1 MINKSSHALQEFPM
15 KKTLLLS
22 SLLLSGLL
30 ANTINVTGTVVSD
43 NKKYI
48 GARYMGY
55 VKEVYVNI
63 GDKVKREDDLFKMD
77 SAEFDILKEQVN
89 LGLEQ
94 AEILTDVYRS
104 KLDEIRRN
112 RALLIR
118 NKNSTFNFDDMNE
131 NLSITAE
138 HTQAMLKAMQRIVKN
153 AAQKA
158 KEISVIS
165 HYLEVKAPSNGI
177 IVQKNLHVGDM
188 VMPGFPVMVLVDLDH
203 LEIEAQISENDLLK
217 VNEGDPVKF
226 EIPSIHYKGKGRI
239 KSIVPSANPMTHT
252 FTIRIKFNRNNEKI
266 YPGMYTKIQIEYI
279 PQSEG

>member
-1 MINKSSHALQEFPM
+1 M
-15 KKTLLLS
+15 KKTPLSALLLS
-22 SLLLSGLL
+22 SLLTSTLF
-30 ANTINVTGTVVSD
+30 ANTINITGTIVSD

-63 GDKVKREDDLFKMD
+63 GDKVKREDDLFKME

-112 RALLIR
+112 KALLSR
-118 NKNSTFNFDDMNE
+118 NKNSTFNFEDMNE
-131 NLSITAE
+131 NLSISAE
-138 HTQAMLKAMQRIVKN
+138 HTSSMLKAMKAMVKS

-158 KEISVIS
+158 KEVSIIS
-165 HYLEVKAPSNGI
+165 HYLEVKAPSGGI

-188 VMPGFPVMVLVDLDH
+188 VMPGFPVMILVDLSH
-203 LEIEAQISENDLLK
+203 LEIEAQISESDLLK
-217 VNEGDPVKF
+217 VNEGDFVKF
-226 EIPSIHYKGKGRI
+226 EIPSILYRGRGRI

-252 FTIRIKFNRNNEKI
+252 FTIRISFKRNNEKI
-266 YPGMYTKIQIEYI
+266 YPGMYTKILLEYDPSI
-279 PQSEG
+279 YEKKMTSY

>member
-1 MINKSSHALQEFPM
+1 MNKA
-15 KKTLLLS
+15 LLLS
-22 SLLLSGLL
+22 SLLTVGIF
-30 ANTINVTGTVVSD
+30 ANTFTVTGTIVSD
-43 NKKYI
+43 DKKYI

-63 GDKVKREDDLFKMD
+63 GDHVKREDTLFKMD
-77 SAEFDILKEQVN
+77 SAEFDIIKEQIN

-118 NKNSTFNFDDMNE
+118 NKNNSAFNFDDMNE

-138 HTQAMLKAMQRIVKN
+138 HTESMLKAMKAIVKS
-153 AAQKA
+153 ASEKA
-158 KEISVIS
+158 KEVSMIS
-165 HYLEVKAPSNGI
+165 HYLEVKAPSDGI

-188 VMPGFPVMVLVDLDH
+188 VMPGFPVMVLINMKN

-217 VNEGDPVKF
+217 VNEGDRVTF

-239 KSIVPSANPMTHT
+239 KSVVPSANPMTHT
-252 FTIRIKFNRNNEKI
+252 FTIRIKFNRDYKKI
-266 YPGMYTKIQIEYI
+266 YPGMYTKVTIDYR
-279 PQSEG
+279 PSSLGN

>member
-1 MINKSSHALQEFPM
+1 M
-15 KKTLLLS
+15 KKTLLIS
-22 SLLLSGLL
+22 TLLSLGLF
-30 ANTINVTGTVVSD
+30 ANTLTVTGTIVSD

-55 VKEVYVNI
+55 VKEVYVQI

-77 SAEFDILKEQVN
+77 SAEFDIIKEQVN

-104 KLDEIRRN
+104 KLDEIRREK
-112 RALLIR
+112 ALLR
-118 NKNSTFNFDDMNE
+118 KRKASGAAFDFDDMNE

-138 HTQAMLKAMQRIVKN
+138 HTQSMLKAMQAIVKN

-165 HYLEVKAPSNGI
+165 HYLEVKAPSDGI

-203 LEIEAQISENDLLK
+203 LEIEAQISEADLLK
-217 VNEGDPVKF
+217 VNEGDYVTF
-226 EIPSIHYKGKGRI
+226 EIPAIKYKGKGRI

-252 FTIRIKFNRNNEKI
+252 FTIRISFKRDHDKI
-266 YPGMYTKIQIEYI
+266 YPGMYIKIKIAYTPSATE
-279 PQSEG
+279 

>member
-1 MINKSSHALQEFPM
+1 MFKP
-15 KKTLLLS
+15 LLLA
-22 SLLLSGLL
+22 SLLGSVLL
-30 ANTINVTGTVVSD
+30 ANTINLTGTIVSD
-43 NKKYI
+43 NQKYI

-77 SAEFDILKEQVN
+77 SAEFDIMKEQIN

-112 RALLIR
+112 RALLIK
-118 NKNSTFNFDDMNE
+118 NKSNVMNFDDMNE

-138 HTQAMLKAMQRIVKN
+138 HTQSMLKAMQAIVKN

-203 LEIEAQISENDLLK
+203 LEIEAQISESDLLK
-217 VNEGDPVKF
+217 VNEGDFVKF
-226 EIPSIHYKGKGRI
+226 EIPAIHYKGRGRI

-252 FTIRIKFNRNNEKI
+252 FTIRIKFNRDNEKI
-266 YPGMYTKIQIEYI
+266 YPGMYTKITIEYN
-279 PQSEG
+279 PALLPKE

>member
-1 MINKSSHALQEFPM
+1 M
-15 KKTLLLS
+15 KKTLLISSLLLS
-22 SLLLSGLL
+22 SLLG
-30 ANTINVTGTVVSD
+30 NTISVTGTVVSD

-55 VKEVYVNI
+55 VREVYVQI
-63 GDKVKREDDLFKMD
+63 GDKVKREDTLFKMD

-118 NKNSTFNFDDMNE
+118 NKNSTFSFDDMNE

-138 HTQAMLKAMQRIVKN
+138 HTQSMLKAMQAIVKN
-153 AAQKA
+153 AAQKV

-165 HYLEVKAPSNGI
+165 HYLEVKAPSDGI

-203 LEIEAQISENDLLK
+203 LEIEAQISEADLLK
-217 VNEGDPVKF
+217 VNEGDLVKF
-226 EIPSIHYKGKGRI
+226 EIPSIHYKGHGKI

-252 FTIRIKFNRNNEKI
+252 FTIRITFQRNFKKI
-266 YPGMYTKIQIEYI
+266 YPGMYTKITIEYDPSTVNRTI
-279 PQSEG
+279 TE

>member
-1 MINKSSHALQEFPM
+1 MEMPM
-15 KKTLLLS
+15 KKTLLIS

-30 ANTINVTGTVVSD
+30 ANTISVTGTVVSD

-55 VKEVYVNI
+55 VKEVYVQI
-63 GDKVKREDDLFKMD
+63 GDKVKREDTLFKMD

-118 NKNSTFNFDDMNE
+118 NKNNSAFNFDDMNE

-138 HTQAMLKAMQRIVKN
+138 HTQSMLKAMQAIVKN
-153 AAQKA
+153 AAQKV

-165 HYLEVKAPSNGI
+165 HYLEVKAPSDGI

-203 LEIEAQISENDLLK
+203 LEIEAQISEADLMK
-217 VNEGDPVKF
+217 INEGDYVKF
-226 EIPSIHYKGKGRI
+226 EIPSIRYKGHGKI

-252 FTIRIKFNRNNEKI
+252 FTIRITFKRGHPKI
-266 YPGMYTKIQIEYI
+266 YPGMYTRITIDYDPSAFRETVEQ
-279 PQSEG
+279 

>member
-1 MINKSSHALQEFPM
+1 M
-15 KKTLLLS
+15 KKITMFALLLC
-22 SLLLSGLL
+22 SLSVSGLY
-30 ANTINVTGTVVSD
+30 ANIITITGTVVSD
-43 NKKYI
+43 DKKYI

-63 GDKVKREDDLFKMD
+63 GDKVRREDDLFKME
-77 SAEFDILKEQVN
+77 SAEFDIIKEQVN

-112 RALLIR
+112 QALLNR
-118 NKNSTFNFDDMNE
+118 HSNSAMNFQDMSE

-138 HTQAMLKAMQRIVKN
+138 HTEAMLKAMKAIVKS

-158 KEISVIS
+158 KEVSLIS
-165 HYLEVKAPSNGI
+165 HYLEVKAPSDGI

-188 VMPGFPVMVLVDLDH
+188 VMPGFPVMILVNLNH
-203 LEIEAQISENDLLK
+203 LEIEAQISESDLLK
-217 VNEGDPVKF
+217 VNEGDFVKF
-226 EIPSIHYKGKGRI
+226 QIPSIRYKGRGRI

-252 FTIRIKFNRNNEKI
+252 FTIRISFHRDNKKI
-266 YPGMYTKIQIEYI
+266 YPGMYTKIQIEYN
-279 PQSEG
+279 PSSLE

>member
-1 MINKSSHALQEFPM
+1 MFKPF
-15 KKTLLLS
+15 LLA
-22 SLLLSGLL
+22 SLLGSALL
-30 ANTINVTGTVVSD
+30 ANTINLTGTIVSD
-43 NKKYI
+43 NQKYI

-63 GDKVKREDDLFKMD
+63 GDKVHREDDLFKMD
-77 SAEFDILKEQVN
+77 SAEFDIIKEQVN

-112 RALLIR
+112 RALLIK
-118 NKNSTFNFDDMNE
+118 NKDSVVNFDDMNE

-138 HTQAMLKAMQRIVKN
+138 HTQAMLKAMQVIVKN

-203 LEIEAQISENDLLK
+203 LEIEAQISESDLLK
-217 VNEGDPVKF
+217 VNEGDFVKF
-226 EIPSIHYKGKGRI
+226 EIPAIRYKGRGRI

-252 FTIRIKFNRNNEKI
+252 FTIRIKFKRDNEKI
-266 YPGMYTKIQIEYI
+266 YPGMYTKITIEYN
-279 PQSEG
+279 PALLPKE

>member
-1 MINKSSHALQEFPM
+1 M
-15 KKTLLLS
+15 KKTTLSALLFS
-22 SLLLSGLL
+22 SLLTSTLF
-30 ANTINVTGTVVSD
+30 ANTINITGTIVSD

-63 GDKVKREDDLFKMD
+63 GDKVKREDDLFKME

-94 AEILTDVYRS
+94 AEILTDVYRT

-112 RALLIR
+112 KALLSR
-118 NKNSTFNFDDMNE
+118 NKNSTFNFEDMNE
-131 NLSITAE
+131 NLSISAE
-138 HTQAMLKAMQRIVKN
+138 HTSSMLKAMKAMVKS

-158 KEISVIS
+158 KEVSIIS
-165 HYLEVKAPSNGI
+165 HYLEVKAPSGGI

-188 VMPGFPVMVLVDLDH
+188 VMPGFPVMILVDLSH
-203 LEIEAQISENDLLK
+203 LEIEAQISESDLLK
-217 VNEGDPVKF
+217 VNEGDFVKF
-226 EIPSIHYKGKGRI
+226 EIPSILYRGRGRI

-252 FTIRIKFNRNNEKI
+252 FTIRISFKRNNEKI
-266 YPGMYTKIQIEYI
+266 YPGMYTKILLEYDPSI
-279 PQSEG
+279 YEKKMTSY

>member
-1 MINKSSHALQEFPM
+1 MN
-15 KKTLLLS
+15 KTLFLSALLAS
-22 SLLLSGLL
+22 TLF
-30 ANTINVTGTVVSD
+30 ANTISVTGTVVSD
-43 NKKYI
+43 DKKYI

-63 GDKVKREDDLFKMD
+63 GDKVKREDTLFKMD

-112 RALLIR
+112 RALLLR
-118 NKNSTFNFDDMNE
+118 HKNNSTFNFDDMNE

-138 HTQAMLKAMQRIVKN
+138 HTEAMLKAMKAIVKS

-158 KEISVIS
+158 KEVSLIS
-165 HYLEVKAPSNGI
+165 HYLKVKAPSDGI

-203 LEIEAQISENDLLK
+203 LEIEAQISEADLLK
-217 VNEGDPVKF
+217 VNEGDLVHF
-226 EIPSIHYKGKGRI
+226 EIPSIHYKGHGKI
-239 KSIVPSANPMTHT
+239 KSVVPSANPMTHT
-252 FTIRIKFNRNNEKI
+252 FTIRITFDRNFKKI
-266 YPGMYTKIQIEYI
+266 YPGMYTKVTIEYDPSTI
-279 PQSEG
+279 SNTIEE